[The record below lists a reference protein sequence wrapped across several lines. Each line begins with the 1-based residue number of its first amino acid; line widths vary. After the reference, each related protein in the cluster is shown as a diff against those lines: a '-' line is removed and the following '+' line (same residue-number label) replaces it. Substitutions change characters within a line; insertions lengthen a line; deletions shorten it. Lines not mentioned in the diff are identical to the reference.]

1 METDGVLETYQQSKQ
16 KHNVW
21 YNSFIGDEDISA
33 YARVSK
39 NRPYDSV
46 VFIQKEC
53 AIHVTKR
60 IDSNLRR
67 LTGKKLTNI

>member
-1 METDGVLETYQQSKQ
+1 MR
-16 KHNVW
+16 
-21 YNSFIGDEDISA
+21 IS
-33 YARVSK
+33 VHMQGSTK

-67 LTGKKLTNI
+67 LTGKQLTNI